1 MATKPNKTQ
10 ATDASVATFLGKIA
24 DKQQRADAEAIVELM
39 SLVTKLPPHMYGSS
53 IIGFGSYHYVYE
65 SGREGDAPLV
75 AFSPRK
81 SNIVFYVYAAVESQA
96 ELLGKLGKHKSGKG
110 CVYINKLA
118 DVDTKVLK
126 DLVKGAVAHI
136 KKQYPS
142 K

>member
-1 MATKPNKTQ
+1 MSANKTQ
-10 ATDASVATFLGKIA
+10 ATDASVAAFIGKIA
-24 DKQQRADAEAIVELM
+24 DTQHRADTETIVELM
-39 SLVTKLPPHMYGSS
+39 SSVTKLPPHMYGSS

-81 SNIVFYVYAAVESQA
+81 SNIVFYIYAGVESQA
-96 ELLGKLGKHKSGKG
+96 KLLEKLGKHKSGKG

-136 KKQYPS
+136 KKQYPP

>member
-1 MATKPNKTQ
+1 MASKPNKTQ
-10 ATDASVATFLGKIA
+10 ATDASVTAFLGKIA

-39 SLVTKLPPHMYGSS
+39 SSVTKLPPHMYGSS

-75 AFSPRK
+75 AFAPRK
-81 SNIVFYVYAAVESQA
+81 GNIVFYVYAGVDSQA
-96 ELLGKLGKHKSGKG
+96 KMLEKLGKHKLGKG

-118 DVDTKVLK
+118 DVDQKVLK
-126 DLVKGAVAHI
+126 EIVNGAVVHI
-136 KKQYPS
+136 RKQYPS